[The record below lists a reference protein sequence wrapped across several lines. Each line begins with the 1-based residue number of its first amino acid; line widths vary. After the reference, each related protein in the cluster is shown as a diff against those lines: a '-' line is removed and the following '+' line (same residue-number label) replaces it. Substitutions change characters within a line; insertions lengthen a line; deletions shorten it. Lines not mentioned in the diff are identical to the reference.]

1 MSRFKPHIALLICN
15 IVWAMDYPFYNI
27 VLPHYVHPMAMV
39 AGSLVVTAL
48 FSLVP
53 LLWQKAERVARA
65 DIRKLIGAA
74 LLIGVL
80 RKVFI
85 MYGLSMTSPIDG
97 SIIDTIVPLL
107 VLLLSVLLGM
117 DRFTELKVAGLL
129 LGMAGAVAVVLTGA
143 SSSHQHSHV
152 WGNVMIML
160 CACATALYMV
170 WFKALVAR
178 YRITTVLRWVYCVAA
193 VVALPFGLKEIIH
206 TDYAA
211 IAGHALFPTLFV
223 LTVPTYLP
231 NLMLNY
237 ALKSVPATVSSIYTY
252 LQPVLA
258 IAISVGMG
266 LDKLHADTVV
276 FALVIFVGVGLVL
289 RSYSVPPRHPAPPAA
304 PPHCPG
310 AGNPAGSNSP
320 ECGLAGHAA
329 CPSPNSGE
337 TNIGTEYCL
346 NAKRRAFGSPFLW
359 CDELQG
365 GTLAASCGLFCG
377 GNREFDD
384 GLDLLVEF
392 GGRFV
397 LADGLDALYGD
408 QLAVEFDAFGSQ
420 CLGQVGGGN
429 RTEELALLGL
439 QGQRERQ
446 VGDGLGECL
455 CVGKDLGI
463 LVGAL
468 AEVLGEHLLG
478 GCGGSLC
485 VTLGNQVVV
494 RITGLYGHDV
504 VGVAQVF
511 HVFDQNNFHCLFL
524 L

>member
-1 MSRFKPHIALLICN
+1 MLETCRPMDIEARSFEIITELLGDRKLDPENAPVIKRAIHTTADFDYADNLVFSPHAVQAGLEALRAGCDIVTDTQMAKAGINKTILASLGGEVHCFMSDPDVAAEAKSRGVTRAWVSMEKAAQLKKPCIFAIGN
-15 IVWAMDYPFYNI
+15 AP
-27 VLPHYVHPMAMV
+27 
-39 AGSLVVTAL
+39 TAL
-48 FSLVP
+48 VSLDALMAAE
-53 LLWQKAERVARA
+53 LLRP
-65 DIRKLIGAA
+65 A

-289 RSYSVPPRHPAPPAA
+289 RSYSVPPRHPDPPAA
-304 PPHCPG
+304 PPH
-310 AGNPAGSNSP
+310 
-320 ECGLAGHAA
+320 
-329 CPSPNSGE
+329 
-337 TNIGTEYCL
+337 
-346 NAKRRAFGSPFLW
+346 
-359 CDELQG
+359 
-365 GTLAASCGLFCG
+365 
-377 GNREFDD
+377 
-384 GLDLLVEF
+384 
-392 GGRFV
+392 
-397 LADGLDALYGD
+397 
-408 QLAVEFDAFGSQ
+408 
-420 CLGQVGGGN
+420 
-429 RTEELALLGL
+429 
-439 QGQRERQ
+439 
-446 VGDGLGECL
+446 
-455 CVGKDLGI
+455 
-463 LVGAL
+463 
-468 AEVLGEHLLG
+468 
-478 GCGGSLC
+478 
-485 VTLGNQVVV
+485 
-494 RITGLYGHDV
+494 
-504 VGVAQVF
+504 
-511 HVFDQNNFHCLFL
+511 
-524 L
+524 

>member
-74 LLIGVL
+74 LLIGV
-80 RKVFI
+80 
-85 MYGLSMTSPIDG
+85 
-97 SIIDTIVPLL
+97 
-107 VLLLSVLLGM
+107 
-117 DRFTELKVAGLL
+117 
-129 LGMAGAVAVVLTGA
+129 AGAVAVVLTGA

-160 CACATALYMV
+160 CACATSLYMV

-276 FALVIFVGVGLVL
+276 FALVIFVGVALVL
-289 RSYSVPPRHPAPPAA
+289 RSYSVPPRHPVPPAA
-304 PPHCPG
+304 PPH
-310 AGNPAGSNSP
+310 
-320 ECGLAGHAA
+320 
-329 CPSPNSGE
+329 
-337 TNIGTEYCL
+337 
-346 NAKRRAFGSPFLW
+346 
-359 CDELQG
+359 
-365 GTLAASCGLFCG
+365 
-377 GNREFDD
+377 
-384 GLDLLVEF
+384 
-392 GGRFV
+392 
-397 LADGLDALYGD
+397 
-408 QLAVEFDAFGSQ
+408 
-420 CLGQVGGGN
+420 
-429 RTEELALLGL
+429 
-439 QGQRERQ
+439 
-446 VGDGLGECL
+446 
-455 CVGKDLGI
+455 
-463 LVGAL
+463 
-468 AEVLGEHLLG
+468 
-478 GCGGSLC
+478 
-485 VTLGNQVVV
+485 
-494 RITGLYGHDV
+494 
-504 VGVAQVF
+504 
-511 HVFDQNNFHCLFL
+511 
-524 L
+524 